1 MFSWFARAPINDDF
15 EFIDEITVP
24 KPVETIVK
32 TVEEAE
38 VETEVETVVE
48 TKVEAVEEAAQ
59 EEAVPEPE
67 LIKLPDLSP
76 EEVKVVETSIFY
88 SLKPVEPVPEPE
100 TFDDMMKRFMI
111 NVIETIFE
119 MDIKEF
125 E

>member
-15 EFIDEITVP
+15 EFIDEIKKEEVFE
-24 KPVETIVK
+24 PVTEVS
-32 TVEEAE
+32 EQAEAVQE
-38 VETEVETVVE
+38 QVETVP
-48 TKVEAVEEAAQ
+48 EA
-59 EEAVPEPE
+59 AVPEPE

-100 TFDDMMKRFMI
+100 TFDDMMRRFMI